1 MEQYSIEQRAQ
12 IVELYF
18 QINDPLFWL
27 SVHIVVILMCGLDP
41 QSQQ

>member
-1 MEQYSIEQRAQ
+1 MEQYSIEQRPKLLSF
-12 IVELYF
+12 IF

-27 SVHIVVILMCGLDP
+27 SVYIVVILMCGLDP